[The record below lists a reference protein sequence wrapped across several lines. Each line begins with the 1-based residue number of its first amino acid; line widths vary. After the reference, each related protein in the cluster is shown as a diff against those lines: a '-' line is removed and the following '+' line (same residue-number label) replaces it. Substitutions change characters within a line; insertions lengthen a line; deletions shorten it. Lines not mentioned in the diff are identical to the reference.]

1 MSTTIET
8 SVRPAAL
15 DRISILLNAR
25 RQSLFIE
32 TYEEHRFESDLK
44 ALAEEKDY
52 ELLSWSFTSGVYDV
66 IKNEMVNDKMQDPEK
81 LIDFIKSYNESSKKN
96 AIFLIKDIHDLWGNV
111 RVKRKNRDLL
121 ERPRGKDE
129 GYRPIFFMA
138 PQVNIPSELER
149 LITMVSYDLPTRD
162 RVEEQLAGMEA
173 FLKSR
178 GLEVPT
184 GRERQS
190 IINALVGMT
199 LVEITNVLKE
209 TVTQRHR
216 IDVND
221 IIKEKEQIIKK
232 TGILE
237 YITDLGNME
246 NVGGLDLLKEW
257 FDDARYA
264 FDFEAEEYKVDAA
277 KGIILT
283 GFPGSGIEKMPS
295 SGESR

>member
-1 MSTTIET
+1 MSTVIEN
-8 SVRPAAL
+8 SKRPAAL

-44 ALAEEKDY
+44 SLAEEKDY
-52 ELLSWSFTSGVYDV
+52 ELLSWSFTSGIYDV
-66 IKNEMVNDKMQDPEK
+66 LTNEMVESKMQDPER
-81 LIDFIKSYNESSKKN
+81 LMDFIKSYKEDTKKN
-96 AIFLIKDIHDLWGNV
+96 VIFLIKDIHDLWGNV
-111 RVKRKNRDLL
+111 RVKRKIRDLL

-129 GYRPIFFMA
+129 AYRPIFFMA

-162 RVEEQLAGMEA
+162 RVEEQLAGMEV

-178 GLEVPT
+178 GLQLPT

-221 IIKEKEQIIKK
+221 IIKEKEQIIEK

-257 FDDARYA
+257 FDDARFA
-264 FDFEAEEYKVDAA
+264 FDFEASDFKVDTA

-283 GFPGSGIEKMPS
+283 GFPGSGIVLS
-295 SGESR
+295 A